1 MIFVLLFSTFLFA
14 VFLTQIIRFYALNNL
29 LDIPN
34 QRSSHLVPT
43 PRGGGLAI
51 VIAYF
56 SFLAGIFFLELV
68 AFEPILIFITGLT
81 IVGIGFWDDHQHI
94 AARWRFLTHAV
105 TAAIALILLCLW
117 TTSPIDFWFFSSSWL
132 AYVAAWFFLVWSLNL
147 FNFMDGIDGIAGSEA
162 IFVSMSLAGF
172 MYFVDVHLALLAL
185 GLAFSCLGFLVWNWP
200 PAKIFMGDVGSGF
213 LGYTLGV
220 LILVCAQKAP
230 VFIVI
235 GLILYAVFIADA
247 TYTLAYRILDR
258 QQWYQAH
265 CSHAYQFAAKQKGHR
280 YVLVAVGLIN
290 LFWLLPLAI
299 LVYWNP
305 QYAGL
310 GLSLAYVPLL
320 YVIYRI
326 GAGKQVRS

>member
-1 MIFVLLFSTFLFA
+1 MIFVLLFATFLFS
-14 VFLTQIIRFYALNNL
+14 VVLTQLIRSYAVNYL

-34 QRSSHLVPT
+34 QRSSHQVPT

-51 VIAYF
+51 VIAFF
-56 SFLAGIFFLELV
+56 SFLAGVFFLEPV
-68 AFEPILIFITGLT
+68 TAQPILIFTTSLV

-105 TAAIALILLCLW
+105 TAAVAVILLRMW
-117 TTSPIDFWFFSSSWL
+117 TASPIEFWFFDSSWVT
-132 AYVAAWFFLVWSLNL
+132 YVAVWFFLVWSLNL

-162 IFVSMSLAGF
+162 VFVSISLAGF

-220 LILVCAQKAP
+220 LILVCAHKDP

-235 GLILYAVFIADA
+235 GLILFAVFIADA
-247 TYTLAYRILDR
+247 TYTLAYRIFDR

-290 LFWLLPLAI
+290 LFWLLPLAF
-299 LVYWNP
+299 LVYRNP

-320 YVIYRI
+320 YVINRI
-326 GAGKQVRS
+326 GAGKQEHN

>member
-14 VFLTQIIRFYALNNL
+14 VFLTQLIRSYALNNL

-34 QRSSHLVPT
+34 QRSSHHVPT

-68 AFEPILIFITGLT
+68 ALEPILIVTTSLA
-81 IVGIGFWDDHQHI
+81 VVVIGFWDDHQHI

-105 TAAIALILLCLW
+105 TAAVALILLSMW
-117 TTSPIDFWFFSSSWL
+117 ATSPINLWFFDDSWL
-132 AYVAAWFFLVWSLNL
+132 AYVAVWFFLVWSLNL
-147 FNFMDGIDGIAGSEA
+147 FNFMDGIDGIAGSETV
-162 IFVSMSLAGF
+162 FVSISLAGF

-213 LGYTLGV
+213 LGYTLAV
-220 LILVCAQKAP
+220 LILVCAQKDP
-230 VFIVI
+230 VLIVI
-235 GLILYAVFIADA
+235 GLILFAVFIADA
-247 TYTLAYRILDR
+247 TYTLAHRILDR
-258 QQWYQAH
+258 QEWYQAH

-290 LFWLLPLAI
+290 LFWLLPIAI
-299 LVYWNP
+299 LVFRYP

-310 GLSLAYVPLL
+310 GLSMAYAPLV

-326 GAGKQVRS
+326 GAGKQVGN

>member
-1 MIFVLLFSTFLFA
+1 MIIVLLFSTFLFA
-14 VFLTQIIRFYALNNL
+14 VCLTQLIRSYAVNNL

-34 QRSSHLVPT
+34 QRSSHQVPT

-51 VIAYF
+51 VVAYF
-56 SFLAGIFFLELV
+56 SFLAGIYFLGLV
-68 AFEPILIFITGLT
+68 AFEPILIITTGLA

-94 AARWRFLTHAV
+94 AARWRFLTHAI
-105 TAAIALILLCLW
+105 TAAVAVILLHMW
-117 TTSPIDFWFFSSSWL
+117 GTSQIDFWFFGSSWFG
-132 AYVAAWFFLVWSLNL
+132 YVAVCFFLVWSLNL

-162 IFVSMSLAGF
+162 VFVSIALAGF
-172 MYFVDVHLALLAL
+172 MYFVDVHLTLLAL

-220 LILVCAQKAP
+220 LILVCAQKDP

-235 GLILYAVFIADA
+235 GLILFAVFIADA
-247 TYTLAYRILDR
+247 TYTLAYRIVDG
-258 QQWYQAH
+258 QKWYQAH
-265 CSHAYQFAAKQKGHR
+265 CSHAYQFMAKQKSHR

-299 LVYWNP
+299 LVYRNP

-310 GLSLAYVPLL
+310 ALSLAYVPLV
-320 YVIYRI
+320 YMTYRI
-326 GAGKQVRS
+326 GAGKQVRN